1 MLHLLSLVYKI
12 TKNEHKLSF
21 RYGRFMQERERE
33 RDVVAGTFGSS
44 EERTREGNVIA
55 GRLDV
60 EWMVK
65 RCSPRE
71 KNEKGG
77 RGERKVDKK
86 GASRRGKKGR
96 RRKLRGGSNHR
107 RILWDHNSGCCRY
120 HRAVEVLEDSFLPS
134 IHPLPF
140 SPFSFETPR
149 ATPRSFTADS
159 TRLPAI
165 EIVSRP
171 AIVLLTRVDTRR
183 HVF

>member
-1 MLHLLSLVYKI
+1 
-12 TKNEHKLSF
+12 
-21 RYGRFMQERERE
+21 MQERERE

-134 IHPLPF
+134 IHPPPPPLPVLIRNP
-140 SPFSFETPR
+140 SGDPPFFYRWLDEASCDRNCFAACHRPPHPCRYETTRLLIKRSFEGE
-149 ATPRSFTADS
+149 S
-159 TRLPAI
+159 L
-165 EIVSRP
+165 VK
-171 AIVLLTRVDTRR
+171 V
-183 HVF
+183 